1 MEVLLITERDNR
13 HRYKNVCLVSDG
25 DLKLAC
31 TDRDYEAGEKIK
43 FIKEFHKEFFRT
55 VTKSLK
61 IVWDNEYARIADI
74 KEQCLED
81 LNSRTKATF
90 KLILKTS

>member
-74 KEQCLED
+74 KEQC
-81 LNSRTKATF
+81 F
-90 KLILKTS
+90 KF